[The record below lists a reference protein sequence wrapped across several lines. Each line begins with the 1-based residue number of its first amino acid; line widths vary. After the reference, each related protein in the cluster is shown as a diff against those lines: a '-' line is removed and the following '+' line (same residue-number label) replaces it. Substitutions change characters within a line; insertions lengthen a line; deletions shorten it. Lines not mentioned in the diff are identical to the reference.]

1 MKSMKSLKNVKL
13 SVSLPSISATT
24 RMILTILILGVGV
37 VLVVV
42 LYGQQQTRNNK
53 LSDEVDGAATTLVQ
67 NSLSRRDLENRL
79 VAANLTL
86 AELTANF
93 PSSKQSM
100 DVEEALYKAA
110 ADAGVGMKTVSCSV
124 PKAETVGSSSYGVYM
139 IAVSVTGDTQ
149 SILRFVGIVGN
160 WLPSTS
166 IESATLRGSG
176 EAVTLALNLKV
187 YAQAAG

>member
-1 MKSMKSLKNVKL
+1 MKSMKSLKNMKL

-53 LSDEVDGAATTLVQ
+53 LSDEVDTAATALVQ

-79 VAANLTL
+79 VTANLAL

-93 PSSKQSM
+93 PSSQQSM
-100 DVEEALYKAA
+100 DVEEMLFKAA
-110 ADAGVGMKTVSCSV
+110 ADAGVELLTVNCAA
-124 PKAETVGSSSYGVYM
+124 PKAETVGGGTYKSFGVT
-139 IAVSVTGDTQ
+139 VSVTGETG
-149 SILRFVGIVGN
+149 SLLRFAGVVGY
-160 WLPSTS
+160 WLPSAS
-166 IESATLRGSG
+166 IESASMSGTSMTL
-176 EAVTLALNLKV
+176 VMKV
-187 YAQAAG
+187 YATAG

>member
-1 MKSMKSLKNVKL
+1 MKSMKSLKNMKL

-42 LYGQQQTRNNK
+42 LYSQQQTRNNK
-53 LSDEVDGAATTLVQ
+53 LSDEVDTAATALVQ

-86 AELTANF
+86 AEVTANF

-110 ADAGVGMKTVSCSV
+110 ADAGVGMEDVSCSV
-124 PKAETVGSSSYGVYM
+124 PKAETVGSSSYGTYS

-176 EAVTLALNLKV
+176 EAVILALNLKV

>member
-1 MKSMKSLKNVKL
+1 MKSIKSLKNVKL

-53 LSDEVDGAATTLVQ
+53 LSDEVDTAATALVQ

-79 VAANLTL
+79 VVANLTL

-93 PSSKQSM
+93 PSSQQSM

-110 ADAGVGMKTVSCSV
+110 ADAGVGMTDVSCSV
-124 PKAETVGSSSYGVYM
+124 PKAETVGTSSYSVYA
-139 IAVSVTGDTQ
+139 IAISVTGDTQ
-149 SILRFVGIVGN
+149 SVLRFVGIVGD
-160 WLPSTS
+160 WLPSTA
-166 IESATLRGSG
+166 IESASLRGSG

>member
-53 LSDEVDGAATTLVQ
+53 LSDEVDGAATTLVK
-67 NSLSRRDLENRL
+67 NSLSRRDLDSRL

-86 AELTANF
+86 AEMTANF
-93 PSSKQSM
+93 PSSMQSM

-110 ADAGVGMKTVSCSV
+110 ADAGVEITTVSCAV
-124 PKAETVGSSSYGVYM
+124 PKAETVGSSSYGVYA

-149 SILRFVGIVGN
+149 GILRFVGIVGD
-160 WLPSTS
+160 WLPSTR
-166 IESATLRGSG
+166 IESATVTGGG
-176 EAVTLALNLKV
+176 EAVALGLNLKV
-187 YAQAAG
+187 YAQGAG